1 METTQ
6 PFAVALRELLF
17 EHDYTSASGSPK
29 WSMLAAQLE
38 GVHYQTLLRAAAQKR
53 PPTPKL
59 MEECARVFRIR
70 PEYFAEYRVYLAQRD
85 FDPRVVGLD
94 TALQNASNWLRRVGS
109 PSSSGGEAGP

>member
-6 PFAVALRELLF
+6 PFAVALRELLL
-17 EHDYTSASGSPK
+17 EHDYTTASGVPK

-38 GVHYQTLLRAAAQKR
+38 GVHYQTLLRAATRKR

-70 PEYFAEYRVYLAQRD
+70 PEYFAEYRVYVAQRD
-85 FDPRVVGLD
+85 FDPHVVGLE
-94 TALQNASNWLRRVGS
+94 TALQNTSDWLRRVDSRSSPGS
-109 PSSSGGEAGP
+109 ERGS